1 MARKARLKSSDA
13 IYHIICKSISE
24 VTLFR
29 NSEDKEKYL
38 SLIKKYKKIYNVK
51 IYGYCLMDNHAHLL
65 VDSNGSDISRV
76 MHGVNFSYAMYFN
89 KKYKRDS
96 HLFKDRFMSKII
108 DNDRYM
114 RTVSLYVHNNPK
126 DIGEFKNC
134 PEKYAFSSL
143 AIYLGK
149 KRDPFNLVDYGFV
162 MSLFGNTLKNA
173 LKNYYNLIFSCS
185 DEKLKEVIEFK
196 DEKTEYKSGRKILLR
211 NFKSE
216 NVIDF
221 IATSLN
227 ISKVHLNIKYS
238 RKFVSARA
246 LAVVLMRGLCNFKF
260 IDISSMLGNI
270 THSRISKL
278 SSIGIELIETEEKFE
293 NIMLEFTNCYSK

>member
-76 MHGVNFSYAMYFN
+76 MHGVNFSYARYFN

-96 HLFKDRFMSKII
+96 HLFKDRFKSKII

-126 DIGEFKNC
+126 DICEFKNC

-149 KRDPFNLVDYGFV
+149 KRDPSNLVDYGFV
-162 MSLFGNTLKNA
+162 MSLFGNTMNTA
-173 LKNYYNLIFSCS
+173 RKNYYNLIFSCN

-196 DEKTEYKSGRKILLR
+196 DEKAEYKSGRKILLR

-221 IATSLN
+221 IAASLN
-227 ISKVHLNIKYS
+227 ISKFHLNTKYS
-238 RKFVSARA
+238 RKFVGARA
-246 LAVVLMRGLCNFKF
+246 LAVVLMRGLCNFKL
-260 IDISSMLGNI
+260 IDISRMLGNI

-278 SSIGIELIETEEKFE
+278 CSIGIELIETDENFQ